1 MTSLLTRVSNVT
13 QITGNTALAQTNP
26 LRYRNYY
33 YDSETGYYHLKSR
46 YYNPELCRFINADSV
61 DVLDE
66 DQNNVLEN
74 NLFAYCLN
82 NPVNMVDD
90 GKMSNAIRS
99 TDSLGILTTGL
110 LFGWQVSAA
119 IIIAIATIVVVQ
131 ILVVYAKSKRETGRP
146 ELKNKDERDLKK
158 RNKKEQVGKKVR

>member
-1 MTSLLTRVSNVT
+1 M
-13 QITGNTALAQTNP
+13 
-26 LRYRNYY
+26 
-33 YDSETGYYHLKSR
+33 
-46 YYNPELCRFINADSV
+46 NANSV

-99 TDSLGILTTGL
+99 TAPLGILTTGL

-146 ELKNKDERDLKK
+146 ELKREGLE
-158 RNKKEQVGKKVR
+158 KKEQEGTGWEKGPVKSKENNQDHTALVKNVIGRSLINNEKIMDVKQLE

>member
-1 MTSLLTRVSNVT
+1 M
-13 QITGNTALAQTNP
+13 
-26 LRYRNYY
+26 Y
-33 YDSETGYYHLKSR
+33 
-46 YYNPELCRFINADSV
+46 RFINADSV

-90 GKMSNAIRS
+90 DGKMSNAIRS
-99 TDSLGILTTGL
+99 TATLGILTTGL

-158 RNKKEQVGKKVR
+158 RNKKE

>member
-1 MTSLLTRVSNVT
+1 M
-13 QITGNTALAQTNP
+13 
-26 LRYRNYY
+26 
-33 YDSETGYYHLKSR
+33 
-46 YYNPELCRFINADSV
+46 CRFINADSV

-66 DQNNVLEN
+66 DQNNVLVN

-99 TDSLGILTTGL
+99 TATLGILTTGL

-119 IIIAIATIVVVQ
+119 IIIAIATIAVVQ
-131 ILVVYAKSKRETGRP
+131 ILVVYAKSKRGTGRP
-146 ELKNKDERDLKK
+146 ELKKQVREGLEK
-158 RNKKEQVGKKVR
+158 RNKNEQVGKKVR

>member
-1 MTSLLTRVSNVT
+1 M
-13 QITGNTALAQTNP
+13 
-26 LRYRNYY
+26 
-33 YDSETGYYHLKSR
+33 
-46 YYNPELCRFINADSV
+46 CRFINADSV

-99 TDSLGILTTGL
+99 TATLGILIIV
-110 LFGWQVSAA
+110 LFFGKLV
-119 IIIAIATIVVVQ
+119 IVGGIALFIKQFIM
-131 ILVVYAKSKRETGRP
+131 
-146 ELKNKDERDLKK
+146 
-158 RNKKEQVGKKVR
+158 KEIKYSND

>member
-1 MTSLLTRVSNVT
+1 
-13 QITGNTALAQTNP
+13 
-26 LRYRNYY
+26 
-33 YDSETGYYHLKSR
+33 
-46 YYNPELCRFINADSV
+46 
-61 DVLDE
+61 
-66 DQNNVLEN
+66 
-74 NLFAYCLN
+74 
-82 NPVNMVDD
+82 MVDD

-99 TDSLGILTTGL
+99 TAPLGILTTGL

-158 RNKKEQVGKKVR
+158 KEQEGTGWEKGPVKSKENTQDHTALVKNVIGRSLINNEKIMDVKQLE

>member
-1 MTSLLTRVSNVT
+1 MQRTVLGVESRAKQLKCVYLFYNTPPCSNEPSAVQKLL
-13 QITGNTALAQTNP
+13 
-26 LRYRNYY
+26 LRQR
-33 YDSETGYYHLKSR
+33 TGYYHLKSR

-99 TDSLGILTTGL
+99 TATLGILTTGL

-119 IIIAIATIVVVQ
+119 IIIAIATIAVVQ
-131 ILVVYAKSKRETGRP
+131 ILVVYAKSKRGTGRR
-146 ELKNKDERDLKK
+146 EGLEK
-158 RNKKEQVGKKVR
+158 RNKNEQVGKKVR

>member
-1 MTSLLTRVSNVT
+1 M
-13 QITGNTALAQTNP
+13 
-26 LRYRNYY
+26 
-33 YDSETGYYHLKSR
+33 
-46 YYNPELCRFINADSV
+46 CRFINADSV

-99 TDSLGILTTGL
+99 TATLGILTTGL

-119 IIIAIATIVVVQ
+119 IIIAIATIAVVQ
-131 ILVVYAKSKRETGRP
+131 ILVVYAKSKRGTGRP
-146 ELKNKDERDLKK
+146 ELKKQVREGLEK
-158 RNKKEQVGKKVR
+158 RNKNEQVGKKVRQKAKKTTKTTQP

>member
-1 MTSLLTRVSNVT
+1 M
-13 QITGNTALAQTNP
+13 
-26 LRYRNYY
+26 
-33 YDSETGYYHLKSR
+33 
-46 YYNPELCRFINADSV
+46 CRFINADSV

-99 TDSLGILTTGL
+99 TAPLGILTTGL

-119 IIIAIATIVVVQ
+119 IIIAIATIAVVQ
-131 ILVVYAKSKRETGRP
+131 ILVVYAKSKRGTGRP
-146 ELKNKDERDLKK
+146 ELKKQGREGLE
-158 RNKKEQVGKKVR
+158 KKEQEGTGWKKGSAKSKENNQDHTALVKNVIGRSLINNEKIMDVKQLE

>member
-1 MTSLLTRVSNVT
+1 MFQVIPDKCRGIRAAVIAGT
-13 QITGNTALAQTNP
+13 QQNP
-26 LRYRNYY
+26 A
-33 YDSETGYYHLKSR
+33 ETGYYHLKSR

-99 TDSLGILTTGL
+99 TATLGMLTTGL

-119 IIIAIATIVVVQ
+119 IIIAIATIAVVQ
-131 ILVVYAKSKRETGRP
+131 ILVVYAKSKKMNWQT
-146 ELKNKDERDLKK
+146 
-158 RNKKEQVGKKVR
+158 